1 MKVMIALDD
10 SLYSNQI
17 IKGVLKRP
25 WPANCEFKL
34 ITVLE
39 PLHLNV
45 EERQKKMVSEV
56 QEMRREAARQY
67 MTDVKKEFAK
77 FAGSKVHFE
86 IREGTPSR
94 EIIDS
99 AVEWEPDRI
108 VVGAF
113 GRGSKERK
121 NTAALGSTSQTVA
134 THSPCTVEVIREPV
148 PVKV

>member
-1 MKVMIALDD
+1 MMKVMIALDD
-10 SLYSNQI
+10 SLYSNHI

-39 PLHLNV
+39 PLHLSP
-45 EERQKKMVSEV
+45 EDKHKKVVSEV

-67 MTDVKKEFAK
+67 MTDIKKEFDK

-86 IREGTPSR
+86 IREGKPSK

-113 GRGSKERK
+113 GRGSKDK
-121 NTAALGSTSQTVA
+121 KTATVLGSTSQTVA
-134 THSPCTVEVIREPV
+134 NHSPCTVEVVRG
-148 PVKV
+148 